1 MKRLL
6 CGFGVP
12 LVVVSVVVVL
22 SMSRISAMESQS
34 SNDLPVDDF
43 ISEHLF
49 SFASLNEDTKDIPLV
64 DIGLR
69 QKKPVWDF
77 NVGAAILTRGTL
89 DGSPIITGL
98 RSGSVREDILNGS
111 DFRFNHSAGPD
122 ISATRRLSKDRY
134 FDSLNLRFFDVQSVS
149 ANESLQ
155 FIRQPEYLGYQFP
168 TYETPLFDDTNDFE
182 PQNASYATSLYSFEA
197 NVTKQVGNS
206 QLQWLTGFRW
216 IQVSDSLTVN
226 AIGPITQERN
236 QWRAN
241 NSLYGWQFGAIVPA
255 TFLNQRLNLS
265 IAPKIGIYGNQC
277 NTNWDAISRGTPSAL
292 RNYRNQV
299 AFAGD
304 LSAIARYSLSQRW
317 SILCGYQLLWLNGVG
332 VAGDQPETTGYF
344 RPQTNPPETIS
355 GLNTSGSAF
364 FHGALVGANFV
375 W

>member
-22 SMSRISAMESQS
+22 STSRISAMESQS

-168 TYETPLFDDTNDFE
+168 TYETILFFFFFYFE
-182 PQNASYATSLYSFEA
+182 P
-197 NVTKQVGNS
+197 
-206 QLQWLTGFRW
+206 
-216 IQVSDSLTVN
+216 
-226 AIGPITQERN
+226 
-236 QWRAN
+236 
-241 NSLYGWQFGAIVPA
+241 
-255 TFLNQRLNLS
+255 
-265 IAPKIGIYGNQC
+265 
-277 NTNWDAISRGTPSAL
+277 
-292 RNYRNQV
+292 
-299 AFAGD
+299 
-304 LSAIARYSLSQRW
+304 
-317 SILCGYQLLWLNGVG
+317 
-332 VAGDQPETTGYF
+332 
-344 RPQTNPPETIS
+344 
-355 GLNTSGSAF
+355 
-364 FHGALVGANFV
+364 
-375 W
+375 